1 MINGVTGLTTTPP
14 ESAAKSVAAGPTI
27 SNPGNAV
34 NSTPTP
40 DQAKPATASRQP
52 EQLQGFNP
60 SAKIDPDTHIVV
72 LTVSAP
78 DGTVIRQMPNKQ
90 QLEAY
95 KASLAKH

>member
-14 ESAAKSVAAGPTI
+14 ASAAKNLTAGSVI
-27 SNPGNAV
+27 SNPGNAA
-34 NSTPTP
+34 NSTPN
-40 DQAKPATASRQP
+40 QATPATASPQHQ
-52 EQLQGFNP
+52 QLQGFNP

-90 QLEAY
+90 QLDAY
-95 KASLAKH
+95 KASTSKH